1 MRMNIIRLLSICGLL
16 WISLAANSQEKQL
29 SRQEKK
35 EIKKAQM
42 NMNFNILDSLM
53 NSKGFVLVADFLHNN
68 YGERINVVPTLNF
81 IKVNGSTGILQT
93 GSNYSMGYNGVGGV
107 TAEGTIG
114 KWEVQKNMRNL
125 TFTLHFNLMTNI
137 GIYDVFM
144 DVSVNN
150 NATATITGLRPGKLT
165 WEGHLE
171 TLNNS
176 RVFKGQNTI

>member
-1 MRMNIIRLLSICGLL
+1 
-16 WISLAANSQEKQL
+16 
-29 SRQEKK
+29 
-35 EIKKAQM
+35 
-42 NMNFNILDSLM
+42 
-53 NSKGFVLVADFLHNN
+53 VADFLQNY
-68 YGERINVVPTLNF
+68 YGERVNVVPSLNF
-81 IKVNGSTGILQT
+81 IKVSGSTGILQT
-93 GSNYSMGYNGVGGV
+93 GSNNSMGYNGVGGV

-125 TFTLHFNLMTNI
+125 THTLHFNLMTNI

-150 NATATITGLRPGKLT
+150 NATATITGLGPGKLT

-171 TLNNS
+171 TLDNS